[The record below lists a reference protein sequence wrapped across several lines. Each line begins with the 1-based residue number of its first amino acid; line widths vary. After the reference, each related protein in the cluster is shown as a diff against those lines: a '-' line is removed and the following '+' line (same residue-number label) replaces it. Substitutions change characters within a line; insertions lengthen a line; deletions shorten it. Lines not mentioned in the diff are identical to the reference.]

1 MCLNRVF
8 PLVRL
13 TGQVAYVSRSKAFPT
28 PCLPYEWLNPIM
40 SCDTVMIHNHLCRC
54 KMQMVHNGSSLIR
67 SHSCAGIFLDCL
79 RLNVKVEDPCPNC
92 VSQWIQNMEIM
103 YSCTCFE
110 PLFLKSVKSKL
121 FALPA
126 MVI

>member
-1 MCLNRVF
+1 MDQSEFSHVPFLKNIF
-8 PLVRL
+8 PKDQIFDKKLRL
-13 TGQVAYVSRSKAFPT
+13 KFQISEV
-28 PCLPYEWLNPIM
+28 I
-40 SCDTVMIHNHLCRC
+40 
-54 KMQMVHNGSSLIR
+54 
-67 SHSCAGIFLDCL
+67 AGIFLDCL
-79 RLNVKVEDPCPNC
+79 RLNVKDEDPCPNC